1 MLQDSRLKI
10 FLALA
15 KEGSFTKVA
24 SQFGVSQPSVS
35 QNIAELEK
43 HLGSKLFERLRG
55 EAVLTPAGRIFK
67 DYAENILQSY
77 SEATQLL
84 SRFPETRVRIS
95 ASEEVYDYLINTL
108 LNDFSQAH
116 PEVTFERAFLGDYEM
131 MVTLTPDKQK
141 RGMFAL
147 SYHPSVSFAST
158 RLWKVLSYAFKPTL

>member
-1 MLQDSRLKI
+1 MLQDARLKI
-10 FLALA
+10 FLSLA
-15 KEGSFTKVA
+15 QEGNFTKVA
-24 SQFGVSQPSVS
+24 SKLGMTQPSVS
-35 QNIAELEK
+35 HNIAELEK
-43 HLGSKLFERLRG
+43 HLNTKLFDRNKG
-55 EAVLTPAGRIFK
+55 EVVLTPAGRIFK

-95 ASEEVYDYLINTL
+95 ASEEVYDYLLNIL
-108 LNDFSQAH
+108 LCDFLQAH